1 MRRKKGDSQE
11 APPGGDGRV
20 TPVDVQQVEFRL
32 SFRGYNER
40 DVDSFLDRVTEDLA
54 GYIEENQRLRSGS
67 GLSPAISAGASTEDA
82 RREAEDI
89 VARARREAEDIVARA
104 HEEAADIAQRAA
116 RQAAGSAA
124 AGAATGEARGAVAP
138 FLNREREFLQ
148 SLGALVQTH
157 AEDIKQMVLAIRAR
171 AESSPEPVAPAR
183 AEETSPEDRGD
194 GPVASATEIRD
205 RLGEPEAERTD
216 PPPQVIESST
226 EPAYSSEG
234 VPAEGRE
241 RSLRELFWGED

>member
-11 APPGGDGRV
+11 ASPGGDGRV

-40 DVDSFLDRVTEDLA
+40 DVDSFLDRVTEDLTA
-54 GYIEENQRLRSGS
+54 YIEENQRLRSGS
-67 GLSPAISAGASTEDA
+67 GAGTAASVGASTEEA

-89 VARARREAEDIVARA
+89 VARARREAEDIIARA
-104 HEEAADIAQRAA
+104 HEEAADITQRAA

-124 AGAATGEARGAVAP
+124 AGVATGETRGAVAP

-157 AEDIKQMVLAIRAR
+157 AEEIKQMVLAIRAR
-171 AESSPEPVAPAR
+171 AESAPEPAAPAR
-183 AEETSPEDRGD
+183 TEQTVSEAGS
-194 GPVASATEIRD
+194 VASATEIRD
-205 RLGEPEAERTD
+205 RLGEPEPNRSD

-226 EPAYSSEG
+226 EPAFSSEG
-234 VPAEGRE
+234 APAEGRE